1 VNTWHRP
8 RLGADLS
15 VFGQHRSI
23 HIGDDVTA
31 APTTPAIPTT
41 TRAAVI
47 YGYGGPEALVAAEV
61 ELPALTGTRVLVDV
75 AAVTVNPV
83 DLTTRAGVAIAEKD
97 ARFPM
102 VLGCDVAAPYWRPVP
117 P

>member
-1 VNTWHRP
+1 M
-8 RLGADLS
+8 
-15 VFGQHRSI
+15 
-23 HIGDDVTA
+23 TA
-31 APTTPAIPTT
+31 TPTTPAIPTT

-47 YGYGGPEALVAAEV
+47 NGYGGPEALVAAEV
-61 ELPALTGTRVLVDV
+61 ELPALTGTQVLVDV

-102 VLGCDVAAPYWRPVP
+102 VLGWGRGGHRAGDRCRRDRPARG
-117 P
+117 